1 MDHDKHDRDDHS
13 GHGFAK
19 GQEKLPDDL
28 EKEHESDFARGQ
40 DIEDPAREAKH
51 SDYARG
57 LDHEDPK
64 REAVR
69 PDYARG
75 QDKED

>member
-1 MDHDKHDRDDHS
+1 MDGEKHDHS

-28 EKEHESDFARGQ
+28 DKEHPSDFARGQ
-40 DIEDPAREAKH
+40 DTDDPEREAEH
-51 SDYARG
+51 PDFARG
-57 LDHEDPK
+57 SDHEDPK
-64 REAVR
+64 REAIR

-75 QDKED
+75 QDKEV